1 MFLCFGLSVLCL
13 FSVWCLSVSC
23 FWFSVRSSLLV
34 NRSQLSFARVNC
46 IPKVGGLRSPEASKF
61 ARIIAYGEIMF
72 IHTMWESS
80 SLLILSSC
88 SVLHVKSHLSHQ
100 HILNQLETAVL
111 DSTHST
117 YKHDFPVSYYPR
129 ELACFGAAKTP
140 HLRNTASLLL
150 KLLVSDLWTLLW
162 TIMVIE
168 ILGPS
173 IMLKLLVTD
182 LWTSL
187 WNILFIHTMWEC
199 SSLLILS
206 SCSVLHVKSH
216 LSHQHILNQLEIA
229 VLDSTHS
236 MCQLEIQDEVQL

>member
-46 IPKVGGLRSPEASKF
+46 IPKVGGLRSPEASKL

-111 DSTHST
+111 DSTHSM
-117 YKHDFPVSYYPR
+117 YQL
-129 ELACFGAAKTP
+129 EILG
-140 HLRNTASLLL
+140 ASLLL